1 MEPPSGVVPS
11 APMIRRLVLPLCLA
25 AALLPRPSAAQLA
38 VPDDMDLF
46 GAGKPS
52 VFKEE
57 TMDRRFNKSRLGKML
72 AAGSDDPN
80 CVEVMG
86 ALFLALGEIA
96 PMLHK
101 RDDNFVLDPV
111 LQDALA
117 QQASTPIF
125 PALGYFTAMVRRVRI
140 ENRLPDEW
148 FEVAKRI
155 NSTVKIVDLAKL
167 KLLTDGVSLIDSA
180 YFSIPVLRQRY
191 YVEVKAANS
200 AVTTDVAGAF
210 RDKYLD
216 RDVAWGG
223 AILLDL
229 GSNAPPPKGQKGK
242 GRQKLRPITPGDM
255 SELVAILEWRPP
267 DPRKTSLDLVG
278 AVREPPPP
286 VRIYAKLA
294 PKQYIDLEKIPRG
307 GRMMVRGRFWE
318 MNQTTT
324 EVEVRDALLFNDRDF
339 GNGVLLAIPE
349 HVQQCSAAIN
359 ELTGLAPKQPGGF
372 GH

>member
-1 MEPPSGVVPS
+1 MS
-11 APMIRRLVLPLCLA
+11 RRALPCITVAL
-25 AALLPRPSAAQLA
+25 ALLGSFPAAAQLA

-46 GAGKPS
+46 GTGKVS
-52 VFKEE
+52 QFKEE
-57 TMDRRFNKSRLGKML
+57 TMDRRFKKSRLGKML
-72 AAGSDDPN
+72 DTGSDDPN
-80 CVEVMG
+80 CVELLG
-86 ALFLALGEIA
+86 ALFTSLAEIS

-101 RDDNFVLDPV
+101 RDDNFVLDPI

-117 QQASTPIF
+117 NQASTPIF

-140 ENRLPDEW
+140 ENRLPDSW
-148 FEVAKRI
+148 FETAKRI
-155 NSTVKIVDLAKL
+155 NSTVKIIDLAKL
-167 KLLTDGVSLIDSA
+167 KLMTDGVSLVDSA
-180 YFSIPVLRQRY
+180 YFSIPVLKQRY
-191 YVEVKAANS
+191 FTEVKASNS

-223 AILLDL
+223 AILIDL
-229 GSNAPPPKGQKGK
+229 GSNAPQKGKQGK

-255 SELVAILEWRPP
+255 SELIAVLEWIPP

-278 AVREPPPP
+278 AIKERPPP

-307 GRMMVRGRFWE
+307 GRLMVRGRFWE
-318 MNQTTT
+318 MNQTVT
-324 EVEVRDALLFNDRDF
+324 EVEVRDALLFHDRDF
-339 GNGVLLAIPE
+339 GAGVILALPE

-372 GH
+372 AH